1 MLRLIG
7 EVSDML
13 KFLLICTAMATPMR
27 EFTFLGLDGSLL
39 KIKAVSHKE
48 AARAC
53 FNKMTEGRYQGEEK
67 SLDII
72 DRCANPL
79 RGL

>member
-1 MLRLIG
+1 MSCFI
-7 EVSDML
+7 VKM
-13 KFLLICTAMATPMR
+13 LLIINLSYSSSLR
-27 EFTFLGLDGSLL
+27 EFTFMDLDGSFF
-39 KIKAVSHKE
+39 KVKAISHKE

-67 SLDII
+67 GLEII
-72 DRCANPL
+72 DRCANPF

>member
-1 MLRLIG
+1 
-7 EVSDML
+7 ML
-13 KFLLICTAMATPMR
+13 KFLLIYTAMAMPLR
-27 EFTFLGLDGSLL
+27 EFTFMDLDGSFF
-39 KIKAVSHKE
+39 KVKAISHKE

-72 DRCANPL
+72 DRCANPFK
-79 RGL
+79 GL